1 MILNHVNR
9 LLSSV
14 KDWLDQGRWFQKSL
28 FISGFILSLAF
39 FLHYREVRIDHLELN
54 SIAKKYVLAQVEF
67 DFLDVEKT
75 RLFREES
82 LQDIGVIYYFDDEEI
97 YKAESRINE
106 EVIKDPKW
114 RKKFASLTFEDL
126 MHANNAIRDAL
137 LDVEFTDS
145 RTVQKLEQIGMDDYT
160 FLVCNMDQKS
170 GKLMSSFWD
179 QIEKFVF
186 PDSIGEAA
194 SFMLEKYKAYP
205 WKIEE
210 DFDVRHLL
218 RRKIK
223 QQIPMK
229 VTHVAAGTR
238 IIDAGELVTRR
249 HINMLQ
255 QMKKVLTEEKHLL
268 KPLTILGSLL
278 FSTILVFVGL
288 IYFYKF
294 QSKILKSFSKMS
306 LIGVVILMT
315 LTMAKLVEFFI
326 LHQPSHLVDM
336 CRFCPYLL
344 FSSIVLSILIDRTV
358 ALVVSGFVA
367 LVLGFTL
374 AKESHA
380 FIIMNLS
387 TAVMGIIWTKGV
399 SKRKEI
405 FYICSKVFLCS
416 IPLLFALNF
425 LENQYWN
432 KQVTNDLLTSGL
444 FSLGI
449 AIVIIAI
456 LPILESTFGI
466 VTDMTLLESG
476 DPSHPL
482 LRRLSLEASGTYQHS
497 LGVANLAE
505 EAALAIGANALLCRI
520 SALYRDIGKI
530 IQPNYFTEN
539 LREGF
544 NMHQLLTPAES
555 AQVIIQHVT
564 EGIKLA
570 ENANL
575 PNPIIDII
583 REHHGTTLVYSFYHQ
598 QVEKNRIKSLGVEE
612 KYFKYAGPTPQSRES
627 AIIMISDSIEA
638 AYRCLHLTEE
648 KVSKEFIEKIVDE
661 KIREDQLDSSGL
673 TFDDLEA
680 IKKAILRS
688 LLAIVHVRTAFPQ
701 KPRIVPPPTVGA
713 TPELT

>member
-1 MILNHVNR
+1 M
-9 LLSSV
+9 
-14 KDWLDQGRWFQKSL
+14 
-28 FISGFILSLAF
+28 
-39 FLHYREVRIDHLELN
+39 
-54 SIAKKYVLAQVEF
+54 
-67 DFLDVEKT
+67 
-75 RLFREES
+75 
-82 LQDIGVIYYFDDEEI
+82 
-97 YKAESRINE
+97 
-106 EVIKDPKW
+106 
-114 RKKFASLTFEDL
+114 
-126 MHANNAIRDAL
+126 
-137 LDVEFTDS
+137 
-145 RTVQKLEQIGMDDYT
+145 
-160 FLVCNMDQKS
+160 
-170 GKLMSSFWD
+170 
-179 QIEKFVF
+179 
-186 PDSIGEAA
+186 
-194 SFMLEKYKAYP
+194 
-205 WKIEE
+205 
-210 DFDVRHLL
+210 
-218 RRKIK
+218 
-223 QQIPMK
+223 
-229 VTHVAAGTR
+229 
-238 IIDAGELVTRR
+238 
-249 HINMLQ
+249 
-255 QMKKVLTEEKHLL
+255 
-268 KPLTILGSLL
+268 
-278 FSTILVFVGL
+278 
-288 IYFYKF
+288 
-294 QSKILKSFSKMS
+294 
-306 LIGVVILMT
+306 
-315 LTMAKLVEFFI
+315 
-326 LHQPSHLVDM
+326 
-336 CRFCPYLL
+336 
-344 FSSIVLSILIDRTV
+344 
-358 ALVVSGFVA
+358 
-367 LVLGFTL
+367 
-374 AKESHA
+374 ESHA

-416 IPLLFALNF
+416 IPLLFALNL

-520 SALYRDIGKI
+520 SALYHDIGKI

-627 AIIMISDSIEA
+627 AIIMIADSIEA

-648 KVSKEFIEKIVDE
+648 KISIEFIEKIVDE

-701 KPRIVPPPTVGA
+701 KPRIVPPPTGGA
-713 TPELT
+713 TPELA